1 MNHYHHLTLLEREK
15 ILFFSAKG
23 YSLSRIA
30 EELGR
35 SKATISRELRRNS
48 QKQAYMPVIA
58 EQQYCKRRKRCRRK
72 KRLSD
77 PALYELV
84 REKFLVQ
91 QWSPEQIEG
100 RLRLENYPDPPSYK
114 TIYRAIYAGMFDTK
128 EQKRSEGNRGMR
140 RWLRHRGKP
149 RKTKNPDSRRGKMTI
164 SHSIEERPEEANSR
178 SRFGDWEAD
187 TVQGKANGPRLVTL
201 VDRKSRYLLCKKVAT
216 ERMDEVAQAMIDC
229 LEGYPCKSITPDRG
243 KEFSRH
249 GRVTE
254 ATGAE
259 FYFALPRHPWQRGTN
274 ENTNGLLR
282 EYFPKKTSL
291 ANVSDKEVQM
301 AEDKLNHRPRKC
313 LGYLSPFEVLFQTPL
328 HLT

>member
-140 RWLRHRGKP
+140 RRLRHRGKP
-149 RKTKNPDSRRGKMTI
+149 RKTKNPDSRRGKMTLKNVRKKQTAVLV
-164 SHSIEERPEEANSR
+164 SGTGKRTRCRARQMVRGSSR
-178 SRFGDWEAD
+178 W
-187 TVQGKANGPRLVTL
+187 
-201 VDRKSRYLLCKKVAT
+201 
-216 ERMDEVAQAMIDC
+216 
-229 LEGYPCKSITPDRG
+229 
-243 KEFSRH
+243 
-249 GRVTE
+249 
-254 ATGAE
+254 
-259 FYFALPRHPWQRGTN
+259 
-274 ENTNGLLR
+274 
-282 EYFPKKTSL
+282 
-291 ANVSDKEVQM
+291 
-301 AEDKLNHRPRKC
+301 
-313 LGYLSPFEVLFQTPL
+313 
-328 HLT
+328 

>member
-15 ILFFSAKG
+15 ILFFSGKG

-48 QKQAYMPVIA
+48 QREEYIPLIA
-58 EQQYCKRRKRCRRK
+58 EQKYEKRRKKCRRR
-72 KRLSD
+72 KRLAD
-77 PALYELV
+77 PVLYELV
-84 REKFLVQ
+84 REKFLEQ

-140 RWLRHRGKP
+140 RRLRHRGKP
-149 RKTKNPDSRRGKMTI
+149 RKNKNPDSRRGKMTI
-164 SHSIEERPEEANSR
+164 SHSIEDRPKAANTR

-187 TVQGKANGPRLVTL
+187 TVQGKAKGPRLVTL
-201 VDRKSRYLLCKKVAT
+201 VDRKSRYLLCKKVPT
-216 ERMDEVAQAMIDC
+216 ERMDEVAQAMIAC
-229 LEGYPCKSITPDRG
+229 LEGYPCESITPDRG

-249 GRVTE
+249 GKVTE

-282 EYFPKKTSL
+282 EYFPKKTDL
-291 ANVSDKEVQM
+291 ANVSDKEVQVV
-301 AEDKLNHRPRKC
+301 EDKLNLRPRKC
-313 LGYLSPFEVLFQTPL
+313 LGYLSPFEVLFHSPL

>member
-15 ILFFSAKG
+15 ILFFSGKG

-48 QKQAYMPVIA
+48 QREEYIPLIA
-58 EQQYCKRRKRCRRK
+58 EQKYEKRRKKCRRR
-72 KRLSD
+72 KRLAD
-77 PALYELV
+77 PVLYELV
-84 REKFLVQ
+84 REKFLEQ

-140 RWLRHRGKP
+140 RRLRHRGKP
-149 RKTKNPDSRRGKMTI
+149 RKNKNPDSRRGKMTI
-164 SHSIEERPEEANSR
+164 SHSIEDRPEAANTR

-187 TVQGKANGPRLVTL
+187 TVQGKAKGPRLVTL
-201 VDRKSRYLLCKKVAT
+201 VDRKSRYLLCKKVPT
-216 ERMDEVAQAMIDC
+216 ERMDEVAQAMIAC
-229 LEGYPCKSITPDRG
+229 LEGYPCESITPDRG

-249 GRVTE
+249 GKVTE

-282 EYFPKKTSL
+282 EYFPKKTDL
-291 ANVSDKEVQM
+291 ANVSDKEVQVV
-301 AEDKLNHRPRKC
+301 EDKLNLRPRKC
-313 LGYLSPFEVLFQTPL
+313 LGYLSPFEVLFQSPL

>member
-1 MNHYHHLTLLEREK
+1 M
-15 ILFFSAKG
+15 
-23 YSLSRIA
+23 
-30 EELGR
+30 
-35 SKATISRELRRNS
+35 
-48 QKQAYMPVIA
+48 MA
-58 EQQYCKRRKRCRRK
+58 EQKYRKRRKRCRRK

-84 REKFLVQ
+84 REKFLEQ

-128 EQKRSEGNRGMR
+128 EQKRSEGNRGMIR
-140 RWLRHRGKP
+140 RLRHRGKP

-164 SHSIEERPEEANSR
+164 SHSIEERPEAANTR
-178 SRFGDWEAD
+178 SRLGDWEAD
-187 TVQGKANGPRLVTL
+187 TVIGKAGGPRLVTL
-201 VDRKSRYLLCKKVAT
+201 VDRKSRYLLCRKVPT

-229 LEGYPCKSITPDRG
+229 LEGYPCESITPDRG

-282 EYFPKKTSL
+282 EYFPKKTDL
-291 ANVSDKEVQM
+291 ANVSGKKVQVV
-301 AEDKLNHRPRKC
+301 EDKLNHRPRKC
-313 LGYLSPFEVLFQTPL
+313 LGYLSPFEVLFRTPL